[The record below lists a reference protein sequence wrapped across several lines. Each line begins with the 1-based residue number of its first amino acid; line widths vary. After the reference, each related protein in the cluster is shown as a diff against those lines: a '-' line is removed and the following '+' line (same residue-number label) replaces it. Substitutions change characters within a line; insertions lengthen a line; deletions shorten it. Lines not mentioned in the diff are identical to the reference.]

1 MTVRD
6 NRRAA
11 ALGRMADHLLA
22 VGLRGASLRALAA
35 AAGTSDRMLL
45 YYFTDKDELLTATLG
60 EVAARMLPLL
70 EAAGAVTAPR
80 PFEVLLPEIGKV
92 FAQPEIKPF
101 MQLWL
106 ELAAYAGRGEEP
118 YLTVAG
124 LIADG
129 FLAWIAERLEAGS
142 DDRVA
147 QAARLL
153 AAVEGA
159 AVLAAVGREEIARG
173 ALAASLWPPSET
185 R

>member
-6 NRRAA
+6 TRRAA

-22 VGLRGASLRALAA
+22 VGLRGSSLRALAA
-35 AAGTSDRMLL
+35 AAGASDRMLL
-45 YYFTDKDELLTATLG
+45 YYFADKDELLTATLG

-80 PFEVLLPEIGKV
+80 PFEVLLPEIGTV
-92 FAQPEIKPF
+92 FARPEIKPF

-106 ELAAYAGRGEEP
+106 ELAAFAGRGEEP

-124 LIADG
+124 QIADG
-129 FLAWIAERLEAGS
+129 FLAWIAERLDVGP
-142 DDRVA
+142 DDRAV

-153 AAVEGA
+153 ATVEGA
-159 AVLAAVGREEIARG
+159 ALLAAVDRGQVARA
-173 ALAASLWPPSET
+173 ALSVSLGPRTEA
-185 R
+185 